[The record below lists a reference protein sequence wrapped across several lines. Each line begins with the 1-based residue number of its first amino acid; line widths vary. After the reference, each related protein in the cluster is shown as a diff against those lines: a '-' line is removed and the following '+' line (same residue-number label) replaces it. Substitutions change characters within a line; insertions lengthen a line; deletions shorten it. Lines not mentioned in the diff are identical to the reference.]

1 MRKIEREM
9 LGAIHSGKNWKGGNT
24 MVIHYYTAT
33 GLVPRATDILLHGN
47 PIATVSR
54 GRVYVNDTV
63 FFAYPTRTT
72 VSRLKALG
80 IRAKA
85 DGGKGA
91 VLYDT
96 EAPLPAADAIR

>member
-9 LGAIHSGKNWKGGNT
+9 LGAIHSGKNWNGGNT
-24 MVIHYYTAT
+24 QVLHYGGDRT
-33 GLVPRATDILLHGN
+33 VDVLLHGYH
-47 PIATVSR
+47 IATVSH

-63 FFAYPTRTT
+63 FFAFPTRTT

-96 EAPLPAADAIR
+96 EAPLPSVDAIR